1 MNVGVFGTG
10 VVGRTLATKLVSLG
24 HVVVI
29 GSRSADNPAA
39 KAWAADNGLDAAC
52 YGTFADAAAHG
63 ELLINA
69 TAGSGSL
76 AALEAA
82 GEENLRGKVLIDVS
96 NPLDFAHGMP
106 PSLLVANTDS
116 LGEQIQRAHPDVK
129 VVKGLNTMNIVVQVD
144 PAKVA
149 GSHNVFVCGDD
160 AEAKRQVSELLESF
174 GWPAVDIIDLGGI
187 SAARGAEMVLPIW
200 VQLMGVLSTPQFNFK
215 IAH

>member
-39 KAWAADNGLDAAC
+39 RAWAAENDLDAAC
-52 YGTFADAAAHG
+52 YGTFADAAGHG

-69 TAGSGSL
+69 TLGSGSL

-82 GEENLRGKVLIDVS
+82 GEENLRGKVLIDLS
-96 NPLDFAHGMP
+96 NPLDFSHGMP

-116 LGEQIQRAHPDVK
+116 LGEQLQRAHPDLK
-129 VVKGLNTMNIVVQVD
+129 VVKSLNTMNTVVQVD
-144 PAKVA
+144 PGSVA

-160 AEAKRQVSELLESF
+160 ADAKRQVSELLESF
-174 GWPAVDIIDLGGI
+174 GWPAADIIDLGGI
-187 SAARGAEMVLPIW
+187 SAARGCEMVLPIW
-200 VQLMGVLSTPQFNFK
+200 VQLMGVLGTPQFNFK

>member
-29 GSRSADNPAA
+29 GSRSTDNPAA
-39 KAWAADNGLDAAC
+39 KAWAAENGLDEAC

-69 TAGSGSL
+69 TLGSGSL

-96 NPLDFAHGMP
+96 NPLDFSHGMP

-116 LGEQIQRAHPDVK
+116 LGEQLQRAHPDVK
-129 VVKGLNTMNIVVQVD
+129 VVKSLNTMNVVVQVD
-144 PAKVA
+144 PGRVA

-160 AEAKRQVSELLESF
+160 AEAKKQVGELLESF
-174 GWPAVDIIDLGGI
+174 GWPAADIIDLGDI

-200 VQLMGVLSTPQFNFK
+200 VQLMGVLGTPQFNFK